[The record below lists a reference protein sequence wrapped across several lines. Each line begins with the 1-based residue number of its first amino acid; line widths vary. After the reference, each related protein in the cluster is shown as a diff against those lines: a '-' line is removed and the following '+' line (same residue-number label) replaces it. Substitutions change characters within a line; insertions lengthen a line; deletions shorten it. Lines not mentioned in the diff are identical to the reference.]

1 MTGRSKLD
9 PKPGSL
15 GLTVKNFEAFY
26 KTTSGNY
33 LSNEIENLLIR
44 SWSEA
49 DIARCHTLCLG
60 YPPPGLKAVS
70 SKAASFALFTPAF
83 LGPKKMI
90 KNGKSYSA
98 MGDETHLP
106 LHPGSYDRALI
117 FHALEYMEDPVSFL
131 EEVWKVLSPG
141 GRVFMMVPNKKGAW
155 KKSGIPTT
163 AATKGFLFRE
173 IKTLLMEKG
182 FTITG
187 NFGAS
192 YGLPVDFFGT
202 VLFSGLLKTLS
213 GGGSV
218 GFPGFLI
225 FEAEKHTTPATCRPT
240 PAYRTSPAKPV
251 VS

>member
-1 MTGRSKLD
+1 MAGNS
-9 PKPGSL
+9 KPGGKTRPSDP
-15 GLTVKNFEAFY
+15 TVKAFERFY
-26 KTTSGNY
+26 KTASGKY

-44 SWSEA
+44 GWAEA
-49 DIARCHTLCLG
+49 ELARCHILCLG
-60 YPPPGLKAVS
+60 FPPPGLKVVTP
-70 SKAASFALFTPAF
+70 KAASFALFTPAF
-83 LGPKKMI
+83 LGPKKMVQKGLNI
-90 KNGKSYSA
+90 SA
-98 MGDETHLP
+98 LGDEAHLP
-106 LHPGSYDRALI
+106 FHSGSYDLAFI
-117 FHALEYMEDPVSFL
+117 FHALEYIEDPVSFL

-141 GRVFMMVPNKKGAW
+141 GRVLVMVPNRKGAW
-155 KKSGIPTT
+155 RKSGVPYSK
-163 AATKGFLFRE
+163 ATRGFLFRE
-173 IKTLLMEKG
+173 IKTLLSDKG

-225 FEAEKHTTPATCRPT
+225 FEAEKRTGTSPCPPARVF
-240 PAYRTSPAKPV
+240 RTSPAKPV